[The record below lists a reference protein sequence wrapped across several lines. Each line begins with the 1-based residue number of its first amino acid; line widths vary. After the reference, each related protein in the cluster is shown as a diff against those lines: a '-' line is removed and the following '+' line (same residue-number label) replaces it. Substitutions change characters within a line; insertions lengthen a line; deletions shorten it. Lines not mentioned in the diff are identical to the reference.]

1 MSQEILSKFAQLQT
15 ENRNQKHE
23 IKRYTQMLME
33 RDEEI
38 TKLKKQL
45 DRITVSQNVYTN
57 NLKLAQE
64 LGSNI
69 ESGQIS
75 INHHGLGLV
84 ENPFGGV
91 KGSGV
96 GSEMGA
102 EGIEPYL
109 NVKFISQVG

>member
-1 MSQEILSKFAQLQT
+1 MNEEPFGPLAPILSFNDIDDAVD
-15 ENRNQKHE
+15 EANRLE
-23 IKRYTQMLME
+23 YGLAAY
-33 RDEEI
+33 
-38 TKLKKQL
+38 
-45 DRITVSQNVYTN
+45 VYTK

-64 LGSNI
+64 LGANI

-91 KGSGV
+91 KGSGI

-109 NVKFISQVG
+109 NVKFISQTA